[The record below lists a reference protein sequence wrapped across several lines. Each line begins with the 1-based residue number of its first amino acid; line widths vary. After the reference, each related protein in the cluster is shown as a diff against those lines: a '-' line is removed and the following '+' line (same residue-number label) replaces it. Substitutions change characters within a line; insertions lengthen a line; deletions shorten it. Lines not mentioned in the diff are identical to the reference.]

1 MNNCK
6 SFKPSIDNNSKI
18 LILGSMP
25 GLKSLKEQQY
35 YAHPQNR
42 FWKVMGVICNE
53 PKLNKLDYDLKLNT
67 LLKNNIALWDTI
79 KTCKRDGSLDS
90 DIQNETPNDI
100 RKLLKKH
107 PNIKTICLNG
117 NKSYSSFK
125 KYFPDLIGKYNCLK
139 MPSTSPA
146 NARYS
151 LDKLIEEWLIIAEHV
166 SSYNANSAKQ
176 KRIF

>member
-1 MNNCK
+1 MKNCK
-6 SFKPSIDNNSKI
+6 SFAPSINNNSEV

-25 GLKSLKEQQY
+25 GIKSLAEQQY

-42 FWKVMGVICNE
+42 FWRVMGHLCNE
-53 PKLNKLDYDLKLNT
+53 PKLSEFDYDLKLKI

-79 KTCKRDGSLDS
+79 KTCKRFGSLDS

-100 RKLLKKH
+100 RSLLKKY

-117 NKSYSSFK
+117 TKSYSAFK
-125 KYFPDLIGKYNCLK
+125 KYFPDLLEKYICLK

-146 NARYS
+146 NAKYT
-151 LDKLIEEWLIIAEHV
+151 LDKLIAEYKL
-166 SSYNANSAKQ
+166 S
-176 KRIF
+176 FPD

>member
-6 SFKPSIDNNSKI
+6 SFKPSIDNNSRI

-25 GLKSLKEQQY
+25 GVKSLEEQQY

-42 FWKVMGVICNE
+42 FWKVMASICNE
-53 PKLNKLDYDLKLNT
+53 PKLYEFAYDLKLKT

-79 KTCKRDGSLDS
+79 KSCKREGSLDS

-100 RKLLKKH
+100 KGLLKNY

-117 NKSYSSFK
+117 NKSYSAFK
-125 KYFPDLIGKYNCLK
+125 KYFPDLLEKYNCHK

-151 LDKLIEEWLIIAEHV
+151 LDILIKEWSKVL
-166 SSYNANSAKQ
+166 
-176 KRIF
+176 

>member
-1 MNNCK
+1 MTLHTIAPV
-6 SFKPSIDNNSKI
+6 FDENSKI
-18 LILGSMP
+18 LVLGSFP
-25 GLKSLKEQQY
+25 SVKSREEGFFY
-35 YAHPQNR
+35 GHPQNR
-42 FWKVMGVICNE
+42 FWKVMSVICNE
-53 PKLNKLDYDLKLNT
+53 PKLYEFDYELKLKT

-100 RKLLKKH
+100 RKLLKTY

-117 NKSYSSFK
+117 NKSYSAFR
-125 KYFPDLIGKYNCLK
+125 KYFPNLLEKYNCFK

-151 LDKLIEEWLIIAEHV
+151 LDKLIEEWHV
-166 SSYNANSAKQ
+166 V
-176 KRIF
+176 FV